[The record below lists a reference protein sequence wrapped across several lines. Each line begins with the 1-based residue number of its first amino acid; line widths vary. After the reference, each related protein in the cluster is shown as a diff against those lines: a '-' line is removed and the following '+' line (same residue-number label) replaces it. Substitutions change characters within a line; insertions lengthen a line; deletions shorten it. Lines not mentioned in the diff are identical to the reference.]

1 MRQHAMISTIT
12 TTVIAITTTVI
23 AITGWNAQRQ
33 PNMFATHVPDTA
45 AIMMRA
51 TTSTA

>member
-1 MRQHAMISTIT
+1 MISTIT
-12 TTVIAITTTVI
+12 TTVIAITR
-23 AITGWNAQRQ
+23 WNAQRQ